1 MFDEEIN
8 SNMHVTSESE
18 DLSLRS
24 SAAVF
29 CYVLW
34 LVIQPR

>member
-1 MFDEEIN
+1 MLDEEIN

-18 DLSLRS
+18 DLSLRPS
-24 SAAVF
+24 TVVF

-34 LVIQPR
+34 LVIQPC